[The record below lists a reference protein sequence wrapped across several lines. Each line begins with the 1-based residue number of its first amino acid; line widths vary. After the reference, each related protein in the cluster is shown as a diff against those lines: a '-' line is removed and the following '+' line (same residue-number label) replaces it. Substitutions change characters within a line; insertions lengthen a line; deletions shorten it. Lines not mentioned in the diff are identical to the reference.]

1 MLAGNLS
8 YLSWPLDLLEGIV
21 VLLPHLLHAKRRFGP
36 YHSFEPGVPQLGWA
50 FDQRGEVEQL
60 LGILVED
67 VVCGEGGLEPDVLLS
82 FLLAK
87 TLMSQVPERG

>member
-8 YLSWPLDLLEGIV
+8 DLSWPLDLLEGIV

-50 FDQRGEVEQL
+50 FDQRGEVDQL
-60 LGILVED
+60 LGILIED
-67 VVCGEGGLEPDVLLS
+67 VVHGEGGLEPDVLLG
-82 FLLAK
+82 LLFSK
-87 TLMSQVPERG
+87 TLVSQVHER